1 MYMSTVTECDNFEE
15 KTLFLLY
22 FGDRV
27 IAPVKCC
34 LTYIYPFIAETAGGK
49 MLMLHKPVLYMNG
62 LFCSFIVVYVLNTLS
77 LFNSC

>member
-34 LTYIYPFIAETAGGK
+34 LTYIYPFIADYDHELVEIAILTQ
-49 MLMLHKPVLYMNG
+49 
-62 LFCSFIVVYVLNTLS
+62 
-77 LFNSC
+77 

>member
-34 LTYIYPFIAETAGGK
+34 LTYIYPFIAEEN
-49 MLMLHKPVLYMNG
+49 LMKNG
-62 LFCSFIVVYVLNTLS
+62 LLRILNDLDS
-77 LFNSC
+77 AG